1 MYKVDIANKRLIE
14 LTLVNFGDLKL
25 TEPYDIEDWIEK
37 TPKVLG
43 EELLIITRQ
52 YFVPSGKKLDL
63 LAVDKKANLVII
75 ELKRD
80 NSGSEVE
87 WQAIKYAS
95 YCANFLTDDI
105 FEIFAAYLGT
115 EQTEAQSK
123 IEEFIDVDLEN
134 LNDNQRIILVAKEFH
149 SDVISAVLWLRDFEI
164 NIECIRL
171 KPFLTPDNQ
180 LIISPEL
187 IIPLP
192 EAKDYIIRKEKKEK
206 EHKQSI
212 RSTFSLEKS
221 NLEIEDLKIKIQES
235 LKRPSDLTPRVI
247 AFLEIILA
255 ENKKYDRED
264 LKEKLF
270 EKGIGEDVG
279 QAGRYLSNISQFLT
293 KKSNP
298 HFRQIIDFETGG
310 STGEVKNNYIVL
322 SEYRNLLAE
331 VLKEIEKDEPLN
343 FIAVKDNE

>member
-1 MYKVDIANKRLIE
+1 MYKVDIENKKLIE
-14 LTLVNFGDLKL
+14 LTPINFGDLKL

-63 LAVDKKANLVII
+63 LAIDKKANLVII

-95 YCANFLTDDI
+95 YCANFLADDI
-105 FEIFAAYLGT
+105 FEIFAAYIKDD
-115 EQTEAQSK
+115 QIEAQSR
-123 IEEFIDVDLEN
+123 IEEFIEVDLEN
-134 LNDNQRIILVAKEFH
+134 LNDSQRIILVSKEFH

-171 KPFLTPDNQ
+171 KPFLTPDRQ

-192 EAKDYIIRKEKKEK
+192 EAKDYITRKEKKEK
-206 EHKQSI
+206 EHKQNI
-212 RSTFSLEKS
+212 RSTFSLEIG
-221 NLEIEDLKIKIQES
+221 NLEIDELKIKIKET

-247 AFLEIILA
+247 AFFEILLS
-255 ENKKYDRED
+255 ENKSFNREEIKAGL
-264 LKEKLF
+264 LKRN
-270 EKGIGEDVG
+270 IGKDIG
-279 QAGRYLSNISQFLT
+279 QSGRYLSNISQFFT

-298 HFRQIIDFETGG
+298 HLRQVVSFETGG
-310 STGEVKNNYIVL
+310 GFGEKKENYKIIE
-322 SEYRNLLAE
+322 EYREILNQIMNE
-331 VLKEIEKDEPLN
+331 LKNDEDTTHN
-343 FIAVKDNE
+343 IV

>member
-1 MYKVDIANKRLIE
+1 MYKVDIENKKLIE
-14 LTLVNFGDLKL
+14 LTPVNFGGLKL

-43 EELLIITRQ
+43 EELLILKRQ

-63 LAVDKKANLVII
+63 LAIDKKANLVII

-95 YCANFLTDDI
+95 YCANFLTDEI
-105 FEIFAAYLGT
+105 FEIFATYLGT
-115 EQTEAQSK
+115 DQTEAQSK
-123 IEEFIDVDLEN
+123 IEDFIEVDIEK
-134 LNDNQRIILVAKEFH
+134 LNESQRIILVSKEFH

-171 KPFLTPDNQ
+171 KPFLTPDKQ

-192 EAKDYIIRKEKKEK
+192 EAKDYITRKEKKEK

-221 NLEIEDLKIKIQES
+221 NLEAAELEIKIKET
-235 LKRPSDLTPRVI
+235 LKRRSDLTPRVI
-247 AFLEIILA
+247 AFLEILLN
-255 ENKKYDRED
+255 EVKSYNREEIKAGL
-264 LKEKLF
+264 LKRN
-270 EKGIGEDVG
+270 IGKDIG
-279 QAGRYLSNISQFLT
+279 QAGRYLSGISQFFT

-298 HFRQIIDFETGG
+298 HLRQVISFETGG
-310 STGEVKNNYIVL
+310 GLGEKKENYKINQ
-322 SEYRNLLAE
+322 EYRELLTKILTE
-331 VLKEIEKDEPLN
+331 LNDEKKN
-343 FIAVKDNE
+343 ITM

>member
-1 MYKVDIANKRLIE
+1 MYKVDIENKRLIE
-14 LTLVNFGDLKL
+14 LKPVNFGDLKL

-43 EELLIITRQ
+43 EELLIISRQ
-52 YFVPSGKKLDL
+52 YYMPSGKKLDL
-63 LAVDKKANLVII
+63 LALDKKANLVII

-80 NSGSEVE
+80 NSGTEVE

-95 YCANFLTDDI
+95 YCANFLVDDI
-105 FEIFAAYLGT
+105 LEIFASYLGID
-115 EQTEAQSK
+115 EIEAKSI
-123 IEEFIDVDLEN
+123 IEEFIDVNLEN
-134 LNDNQRIILVAKEFH
+134 LNENQRIILVSKEFH

-171 KPFLTPDNQ
+171 KPFQTPDKQ

-206 EHKQSI
+206 EHKQSV

-221 NLEIEDLKIKIQES
+221 NFDDSELKIKIEES
-235 LKRPSDLTPRVI
+235 LTRPSDLTPRII
-247 AFLEIILA
+247 AFIEILL
-255 ENKKYDRED
+255 NED
-264 LKEKLF
+264 KSFNRDEIKAGLF
-270 EKGIGEDVG
+270 RNGVGKNIG
-279 QAGRYLSNISQFLT
+279 QSGRFLSNISQFLT

-298 HFRQIIDFETGG
+298 HMRQIISFETGG
-310 STGEVKNNYIVL
+310 SHGEKKENYRINA
-322 SEYRNLLAE
+322 EYRELLTTIIQK
-331 VLKEIEKDEPLN
+331 LKK
-343 FIAVKDNE
+343 

>member
-14 LTLVNFGDLKL
+14 LTPVNFGDLKL

-43 EELLIITRQ
+43 EELLIISRQ

-63 LAVDKKANLVII
+63 LALDKKANLVII

-105 FEIFAAYLGT
+105 FELFATYLGT
-115 EQTEAQSK
+115 DQTEAQSK

-171 KPFLTPDNQ
+171 KPFLTPDKQ

-192 EAKDYIIRKEKKEK
+192 EAKDYITRKEKKEK

-221 NLEIEDLKIKIQES
+221 NFEVEELKIKIKES
-235 LKRPSDLTPRVI
+235 LTRPSDLTPRVI
-247 AFLEIILA
+247 AFFEILLS
-255 ENKKYDRED
+255 ENKLFNREEI
-264 LKEKLF
+264 K
-270 EKGIGEDVG
+270 KGLLQRNIGKDIG
-279 QAGRYLSNISQFLT
+279 QSGRYLSNISQFFT

-298 HFRQIIDFETGG
+298 HLRQVVSFETGG
-310 STGEVKNNYIVL
+310 GFGEKKENYKIND
-322 SEYRNLLAE
+322 EYREMMNQIIS
-331 VLKEIEKDEPLN
+331 EIK
-343 FIAVKDNE
+343 NE

>member
-1 MYKVDIANKRLIE
+1 MYKVDIENKRLIE
-14 LTLVNFGDLKL
+14 LRPVNFGALKL
-25 TEPYDIEDWIEK
+25 SEPYDIEDWIEK

-43 EELLIITRQ
+43 EELLILSRQ
-52 YFVPSGKKLDL
+52 YYVPSGKKLDL
-63 LAVDKKANLVII
+63 LAIDKKANLVII

-95 YCANFLTDDI
+95 YCSNFLSEDI
-105 FEIFAAYLGT
+105 FEIFATYLKSD
-115 EQTEAQSK
+115 EIIAQSK
-123 IEEFIDVDLEN
+123 IEEFIDVELEN
-134 LNDNQRIILVAKEFH
+134 LNNNQRIILVSKEFH

-192 EAKDYIIRKEKKEK
+192 EAKDYITRKEKKDK

-221 NLEIEDLKIKIQES
+221 NLEQNELKIKIKETLS
-235 LKRPSDLTPRVI
+235 RKSDLTPRLI
-247 AFLEIILA
+247 AFLEILLS
-255 ENKKYDRED
+255 ED
-264 LKEKLF
+264 KLF
-270 EKGIGEDVG
+270 NREEIKAELLKRNIGKDI
-279 QAGRYLSNISQFLT
+279 GRSGALLSGISQFCT

-298 HFRQIIDFETGG
+298 HLRQIISFETGG
-310 STGEVKNNYIVL
+310 QLGEKKENYKINSDYREFLKNIL
-322 SEYRNLLAE
+322 SEMQI
-331 VLKEIEKDEPLN
+331 K
-343 FIAVKDNE
+343 

>member
-1 MYKVDIANKRLIE
+1 MYKVDIENKRLIE
-14 LTLVNFGDLKL
+14 LATVNFTELGL
-25 TEPYDIEDWIEK
+25 TEPYDIENWIEN

-43 EELLIITRQ
+43 EELLILTRQ

-63 LAVDKKANLVII
+63 LALDKKANLVII

-95 YCANFLTDDI
+95 YCANFLAEDI
-105 FEIFAAYLGT
+105 FEIFAKYLVT
-115 EQTEAQSK
+115 DQIDAQSK
-123 IEEFIDVDLEN
+123 IEDFIEEDLEN
-134 LNDNQRIILVAKEFH
+134 LNENQRIILVSKEFH
-149 SDVISAVLWLRDFEI
+149 PDVISAVLWLRDFEI

-171 KPFLTPDNQ
+171 KPFLTPDKQ

-212 RSTFSLEKS
+212 RSIFSLEKS
-221 NLEIEDLKIKIQES
+221 NLGLDELEIIIKET
-235 LKRPSDLTPRVI
+235 LNRKLDLTPRLK
-247 AFLEIILA
+247 AFLEILLT
-255 ENKKYDRED
+255 ED
-264 LKEKLF
+264 KLF
-270 EKGIGEDVG
+270 NREEIKAELLKRNIGRDI
-279 QAGRYLSNISQFLT
+279 GRSGALLSNISQFLT

-298 HFRQIIDFETGG
+298 HLRQIISFDTGG
-310 STGEVKNNYIVL
+310 GLGETKENYKIN
-322 SEYRNLLAE
+322 SEYRELLQKILSD
-331 VLKEIEKDEPLN
+331 LKY
-343 FIAVKDNE
+343 